1 MGDKKATR
9 KALPELRPGKYADG
23 HPLDDI
29 GYVESKIILKPD
41 RFGSAKAF
49 WDYAALVKAVAKKN
63 GVGFSYDGYDR
74 ERPQVR
80 EVVFLDG
87 EDFRLYRNGFILRR
101 RIQYRDGFPVGEPEI
116 VFKYRVPDLQKAAE
130 ADVRPVIDGP
140 YEIKFKLEV
149 LPLRD
154 EVGGVR
160 TLYSHNAQFPLSS
173 VHAGDRTRWSSVS
186 KALPVL
192 ATLKKGGKGS
202 IELVNHTIVEEIL
215 QDIGV
220 LDFGKGVTAKANVA
234 LWRERGEHRPL
245 VAEFAFQVK
254 FKRRDELHAK
264 AVGRAEQ
271 FFVSLQLAA
280 TDWVLLGV
288 TKTGVV
294 YGLRGSPPSK
304 E

>member
-1 MGDKKATR
+1 MGVEGPHAAHGVLQRQD
-9 KALPELRPGKYADG
+9 LELELDLERTVDDRPD
-23 HPLDDI
+23 
-29 GYVESKIILKPD
+29 
-41 RFGSAKAF
+41 
-49 WDYAALVKAVAKKN
+49 
-63 GVGFSYDGYDR
+63 VG
-74 ERPQVR
+74 
-80 EVVFLDG
+80 L
-87 EDFRLYRNGFILRR
+87 
-101 RIQYRDGFPVGEPEI
+101 
-116 VFKYRVPDLQKAAE
+116 
-130 ADVRPVIDGP
+130 
-140 YEIKFKLEV
+140 
-149 LPLRD
+149 
-154 EVGGVR
+154 GG
-160 TLYSHNAQFPLSS
+160 LL
-173 VHAGDRTRWSSVS
+173 
-186 KALPVL
+186 
-192 ATLKKGGKGS
+192 
-202 IELVNHTIVEEIL
+202 EIL

-294 YGLRGSPPSK
+294 YGLHGSPPSK